1 MQSFLYLKVDIHI
14 FTLNLKGMLLWYISE
29 KRNMVYEDMTG
40 NHFQVWPFNEEY
52 SLVCYPQSWEVNSER
67 WSYNTLGSFCVPW
80 VGDDS
85 GLKCSRRTS
94 EQKEPPP
101 DLVVVQPFTLSS
113 LDQAESGACEPK
125 AWVSWGWDVVR
136 HRDVSHQCLSA
147 FSPYPELIW
156 CYRLSPTNYTVL
168 VSVPLKYMTFSRLQ
182 Y

>member
-29 KRNMVYEDMTG
+29 KRNMGYEDTTG

-94 EQKEPPP
+94 EQKEPP
-101 DLVVVQPFTLSS
+101 LIWWWSS
-113 LDQAESGACEPK
+113 LS
-125 AWVSWGWDVVR
+125 
-136 HRDVSHQCLSA
+136 
-147 FSPYPELIW
+147 
-156 CYRLSPTNYTVL
+156 LSPPWTKLSLEL
-168 VSVPLKYMTFSRLQ
+168 VNLRHESHGAGMWSGTEMSHISASLLSLHTQSWSDVISYLLLIILYWYLCL
-182 Y
+182 